1 MGNISRRTF
10 IKSSLFTGAALGLG
24 FYDSSKISLNN
35 RFDKIIS
42 GGLIYSGDGTSPIKG
57 DVGIKGGKISA
68 IGDLGTSA
76 DIIIDATG
84 KAVSPGFIDI
94 HTHSDN
100 TILKAPFGDSKIYQG
115 ITTEIGGNCGDSPYP
130 SKSWES
136 VSSFYDA
143 IRVAKPGLN
152 FKSFVGQGQLRSY
165 VVGDND
171 IVASNNQIEKMKSI
185 MTESMEQGAVG
196 ISCGLEYS
204 PGSYASKDEI
214 VELCKVVAK
223 YDGLF
228 AIHMRNE
235 DDRVE
240 EAIAEAIQIAELS
253 GVRLQISHLKA
264 QNAANWHKAPSM
276 LKLIEEA
283 SSRVV
288 NIAFDR
294 YPYTAF
300 STGMSTFIPLKYRQG
315 TNAEIVAR
323 LKNEFVAN
331 EIGTYS
337 DSRIKRLGGPQN
349 VVVTSSKLPENRIF
363 IGKNLEECS
372 KITGLDVWPFIRK
385 ILIEENG
392 DVDIIGFAMREENV
406 KMFLSH
412 PLGMPASD
420 GSIYSPYGPLSLNM
434 PHPRSYGTFPRFF
447 GKYVRE
453 EKIVDLSTAIKKAT
467 SLPAS
472 RLNLKERGL
481 LRVGY
486 NADLV
491 VFDPN
496 LIIDTAT
503 FSQPHQFS
511 IGVDHVFVNGVWAI
525 KDSKGT
531 GERGGLILS

>member
-10 IKSSLFTGAALGLG
+10 IKGSLLTGAALSFG
-24 FYDSSKISLNN
+24 FYDSSKIVVNN
-35 RFDKIIS
+35 RFDKIIT
-42 GGLIYSGDGTSPIKG
+42 GGLIYTGDGKTPIKG
-57 DVGIKGGKISA
+57 DLGIKDGKISA

-76 DIIIDATG
+76 DVIIDAKG

-94 HTHSDN
+94 HTHSDG

-115 ITTEIGGNCGDSPYP
+115 VTTEIAGNCGDSPFP
-130 SKSWES
+130 SKTWNS
-136 VSSFYDA
+136 VSSFYD
-143 IRVAKPGLN
+143 VLKSSKPGLN
-152 FKSFVGQGQLRSY
+152 FKCFVGQGQLRSY

-171 IVASNNQIEKMKSI
+171 IPATSSDIDKMKAI
-185 MTESMEQGAVG
+185 MSESMEQGAVG

-204 PGSYASKDEI
+204 PGSYATTEEI
-214 VELCKVVAK
+214 AELCKVVAK
-223 YDGLF
+223 FDGLF
-228 AIHMRNE
+228 SIHMRNE

-240 EAIAEAIQIAELS
+240 EAISEAIKIAELS

-264 QNAANWHKAPSM
+264 QNAANWHKAPAM
-276 LKLIEEA
+276 LKLIEQA
-283 SSRVV
+283 QSRGV

-294 YPYTAF
+294 YPYIAF
-300 STGMSTFIPLKYRQG
+300 STGMSTFIPLNHRQG
-315 TNAEIVAR
+315 TNSEIVER
-323 LKNEFVAN
+323 LKNDSIAS
-331 EIGTYS
+331 EIGTYA

-349 VVVTSSKLPENRIF
+349 VVVTSGKLPENREL

-385 ILIEENG
+385 ILIEENVN
-392 DVDIIGFAMREENV
+392 VDIIGFAMREENV

-420 GSIYSPYGPLSLNM
+420 GSIYSPEGPLSLNM

-447 GKYVRE
+447 GKYVRD
-453 EKIVDLSTAIKKAT
+453 EKIVDLSTAVMKAT

-472 RLNLKERGL
+472 RLNFKDRGL

-486 NADLV
+486 NADVV
-491 VFDPN
+491 VFDP
-496 LIIDTAT
+496 LIIVDTAT
-503 FSQPHQFS
+503 FAQPHQFCK
-511 IGVDHVFVNGVWAI
+511 GVEQVFVNGVWAI

-531 GERGGLILS
+531 GECGGLVLS